1 MKKHFR
7 LILLL
12 IVVLYT
18 NRAFSQNPITPDSL
32 NSNAQSSS
40 RVKWLAATGATMY
53 VGSMTGLYL
62 MWYKDYPQ
70 SSFHFFDDNREWLQM
85 DKVGHATTS
94 YYLSQVG
101 FSACRWAG
109 LSSRKATWWGGVT
122 GFTYLTV
129 IEILDGFSSEWGF
142 STGDLIANTS
152 GSILFTGQQLLWD
165 EQRIM
170 MKYSHHKT
178 IESSLRPDLLGN
190 NASERWLKNY
200 NGSTFWLSAN
210 VSSFLSK
217 NSKFPKWLNIA
228 LGYGASG
235 MLGGNSNPAS
245 YQGTPL
251 PSLERRRQL
260 YLSLDIDLRKINTRF
275 KTLNSI
281 IHTFNFIKIPMPTIE
296 FNEGDKTKLYWLYF

>member
-1 MKKHFR
+1 MRKHFR

-18 NRAFSQNPITPDSL
+18 NRAFSQTPIALDSL
-32 NSNAQSSS
+32 NSKPYSNS
-40 RVKWLAATGATMY
+40 RVKLLAATGVTIY

-109 LSSRKATWWGGVT
+109 LSSKKATWWGGAT
-122 GFTYLTV
+122 GFTYLTI

-152 GSILFTGQQLLWD
+152 GSLLFTGQQLLWD

-170 MKYSHHKT
+170 MKYSHHST
-178 IESSLRPDLLGN
+178 MESSLRPDLLGS

-217 NSKFPKWLNIA
+217 TSKFPKWLNIA
-228 LGYGASG
+228 VGYGASG
-235 MLGGNSNPAS
+235 MLGGNSNPNTYNGNS
-245 YQGTPL
+245 L
-251 PSLERRRQL
+251 PTLERRRQW

-275 KTLNSI
+275 KTLNNV
-281 IHTFNFIKIPMPTIE
+281 IHMFNFIKIPMPTIE
-296 FNEGDKTKLYWLYF
+296 FIQGDKTKFYWMYF